1 MLAIQPDESFWIKN
15 FGPMRGKKQWT
26 SDDPPSDLVVEVD
39 VTYSSLDR
47 TGTYAAL
54 GVPEIWRYDGRQLRI
69 LQLTGSEYTERP
81 KSLAFPRASSAE
93 LSQLV
98 QQSMSLK
105 RTEWLRTLRNWVSEL
120 R

>member
-1 MLAIQPDESFWIKN
+1 M
-15 FGPMRGKKQWT
+15 T
-26 SDDPPSDLVVEVD
+26 SPALNKLPIF
-39 VTYSSLDR
+39 
-47 TGTYAAL
+47 AAF
-54 GVPEIWRYDGRQLRI
+54 GVPEVWRYDGRQLRI

-105 RTEWLRTLRNWVSEL
+105 RREWLQVLRNWVREL